1 VERADDRRARGRNHG
16 VARLPAYLEDHAFL
30 LEALL
35 TLYEASF
42 EERFFAWARALA
54 DEILARFGDARRGG
68 FFVAD
73 VREVALVGGALD
85 PLLDVVRERY
95 RPHVVLAAAAEE
107 AGTVVGLLEH
117 RWRSTAARPPMSAS
131 TLPARRR

>member
-1 VERADDRRARGRNHG
+1 M
-16 VARLPAYLEDHAFL
+16 ARLPAYLEDHAFL

-35 TLYEASF
+35 TLY

-73 VREVALVGGALD
+73 VREGPSLNAATESISAAVTT
-85 PLLDVVRERY
+85 PCPP
-95 RPHVVLAAAAEE
+95 RP
-107 AGTVVGLLEH
+107 
-117 RWRSTAARPPMSAS
+117 
-131 TLPARRR
+131 

>member
-1 VERADDRRARGRNHG
+1 

-73 VREVALVGGALD
+73 VREGPSLNAATESISAAVTT
-85 PLLDVVRERY
+85 PCPP
-95 RPHVVLAAAAEE
+95 RP
-107 AGTVVGLLEH
+107 
-117 RWRSTAARPPMSAS
+117 
-131 TLPARRR
+131 